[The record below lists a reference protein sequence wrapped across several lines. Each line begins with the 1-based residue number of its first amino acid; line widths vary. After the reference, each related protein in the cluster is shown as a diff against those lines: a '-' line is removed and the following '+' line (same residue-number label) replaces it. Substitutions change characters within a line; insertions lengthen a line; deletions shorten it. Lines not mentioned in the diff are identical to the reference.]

1 MELWEFNFYC
11 KGYRE
16 TFYNEQ
22 MNLMKLSYQ
31 TGMFS
36 RESKQKPKP
45 LEYYLKDIEKQF
57 HGDKYKDVPV
67 DKELS
72 RSIHDKIQKLKE
84 KELKQYEE

>member
-36 RESKQKPKP
+36 RESKQKPKS
-45 LEYYLKDIEKQF
+45 LEYYLNEIDKQF
-57 HGDKYKDVPV
+57 HGGKYRNKPV
-67 DKELS
+67 DKKLS
-72 RSIHDKIQKLKE
+72 QSIHDKIQELKA
-84 KELKQYEE
+84 KELKQYAE